1 MIPIHPDDQAWF
13 WTPEW
18 QAGETEVDEAMTRGQ
33 RGRVF
38 GSGEE
43 FLAFLDQNSKPASY
57 PGWVGETGRPSMPDG
72 QTAHVWWGRRR
83 DASPRLAGLL
93 DQAERQRWASY
104 RREEDRERFLV
115 GCALAK
121 TVIAA
126 CAGRRPEQVSFD
138 RTCRHCG
145 KPHGKPI
152 ARDIGLEHSVA
163 HSGDVVAVAVAR
175 APVGVDVERLEG
187 RPRRPGGG
195 DPEALARMVLSDTE
209 RAALAAVQ
217 PSGRDR
223 AFLVAW
229 TRKEAVTKAKGDG
242 LRVPFGDVVVAGA
255 EGAPRLVAWPYPQ
268 APQGV
273 SLHDLDAG
281 RGYVGALAVIG
292 RCDEVLVKDGSA
304 LLAGVR

>member
-1 MIPIHPDDQAWF
+1 MIAIQA
-13 WTPEW
+13 
-18 QAGETEVDEAMTRGQ
+18 AEA
-33 RGRVF
+33 
-38 GSGEE
+38 
-43 FLAFLDQNSKPASY
+43 
-57 PGWVGETGRPSMPDG
+57 GRPSGPEG

-83 DASPRLAGLL
+83 DASPRLARLL

-104 RREEDRERFLV
+104 RRDEDRERFLV

-121 TVIAA
+121 MAIAA
-126 CAGRRPEQVSFD
+126 CVGLRPEQVSFD

-145 KPHGKPI
+145 EPHGKPTV
-152 ARDIGLEHSVA
+152 RDIDLEHSVA

-187 RPRRPGGG
+187 RARRPGGG

-229 TRKEAVTKAKGDG
+229 TRKEAVTKAMGDG
-242 LRVPFGDVVVAGA
+242 LRTRFGDVVVTAAG
-255 EGAPRLVAWPYPQ
+255 GAPRLVAWPYPL
-268 APQGV
+268 APESV
-273 SLHDLDAG
+273 SLHDLDTEP
-281 RGYVGALAVIG
+281 GYVGALAVIG
-292 RCDEVLVKDGSA
+292 RCDTVRTRDGSA
-304 LLAGVR
+304 LLTGL